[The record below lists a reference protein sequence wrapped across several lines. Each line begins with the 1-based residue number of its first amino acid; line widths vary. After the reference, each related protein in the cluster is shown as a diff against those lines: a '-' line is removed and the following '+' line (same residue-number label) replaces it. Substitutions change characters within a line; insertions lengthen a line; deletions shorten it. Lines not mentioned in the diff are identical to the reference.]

1 MLSVIFRS
9 SILCCHC
16 TSNVLVCQYL
26 LSLVAGVGEA
36 GIPASNLLQ
45 RSVVR
50 LCGVA
55 HSSPRQVY
63 DRVSPQIDPVGTAAV
78 VPRTRCHTVDPPRP
92 RADFMKQ
99 GMESAALSRFI
110 FRL

>member
-1 MLSVIFRS
+1 MRSIIFPRFLS
-9 SILCCHC
+9 L
-16 TSNVLVCQYL
+16 VLVCQYL

-50 LCGVA
+50 LCSVA
-55 HSSPRQVY
+55 HCCPRQVY
-63 DRVSPQIDPVGTAAV
+63 DRVSSQIDPVGTAAV

-92 RADFMKQ
+92 RADFMKR
-99 GMESAALSRFI
+99 GVESSALSRFI
-110 FRL
+110 FLSSS